1 VGEGGG
7 VSSDARV
14 ASIYSPQLIIIIII
28 IIHFISG
35 SKAHKNTVSEKIEID
50 CTSIQI
56 HIQNITVVIVINAT
70 LSVSSASS
78 FPN

>member
-7 VSSDARV
+7 GSSDARV
-14 ASIYSPQLIIIIII
+14 ASIYSPQLIII

-50 CTSIQI
+50 
-56 HIQNITVVIVINAT
+56 
-70 LSVSSASS
+70 
-78 FPN
+78 

>member
-14 ASIYSPQLIIIIII
+14 ASVYSPQLIIIIIIIII

-50 CTSIQI
+50 
-56 HIQNITVVIVINAT
+56 
-70 LSVSSASS
+70 
-78 FPN
+78 

>member
-1 VGEGGG
+1 MGERCG

-14 ASIYSPQLIIIIII
+14 ASVYSPQLIIIII